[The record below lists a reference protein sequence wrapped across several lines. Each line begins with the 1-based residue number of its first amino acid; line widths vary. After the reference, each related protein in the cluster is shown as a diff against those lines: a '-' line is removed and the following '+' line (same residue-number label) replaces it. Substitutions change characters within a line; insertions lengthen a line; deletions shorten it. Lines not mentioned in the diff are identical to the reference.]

1 MELVK
6 SSYDPQEVTILLKDI
21 TGLVTPLPTKEREKL
36 IQSGVH
42 YSEMLPLEYKPTEE
56 YMKIYYKEL
65 KNNGM
70 KTAKAIASLGDKIF
84 ELKGTKLVLI
94 SLARAGTPIGI
105 LLKRYLKMRYG
116 IDVEHYSISIIR
128 GKGIDKNAMDYI
140 IEHEKSKTSG
150 FQFIDGWIGK
160 GAIQTELRKSI
171 YQYLWNKRISEKNL
185 DIYIDCTLGV
195 LSDPSMTV
203 PDKYCGT
210 REDFII
216 PSSCLN
222 ATVSGLFS
230 RTFRRPDIIGD
241 KDFDGAV
248 YYGEL
253 KDEDKSIEFLDE
265 ITGWLEDIVE
275 EKKEEIEENQFTG
288 LAEVKQIAKD
298 YEIEDINKIKP
309 GVGETTRLLL
319 RRYPDRVLI
328 NMRGIDDPDLD
339 CVIQLCKEKNVPIE
353 RYPLE
358 RYKVVGIIKD
368 VSDL

>member
-1 MELVK
+1 MNLVK
-6 SSYDPQEVTILLKDI
+6 SSYNPEEVKLLLKDI
-21 TGLVTPLPTKEREKL
+21 TGLVEPIGTKEREKL
-36 IQSGVH
+36 IQNGVH

-56 YMKIYYKEL
+56 YMKIYYREL

-84 ELKGTKLVLI
+84 GLKGTKLVLI

-160 GAIQTELRKSI
+160 GAIQTELSKSI

-185 DIYIDCTLGV
+185 DIYIDYALGV

-203 PDKYCGT
+203 PDRYCGT

-230 RTFRRPDIIGD
+230 RTFRRSDIIGE
-241 KDFDGAV
+241 KDFDGAI
-248 YYGEL
+248 YYENL
-253 KDEDKSIEFLDE
+253 KDEDESINFLDSITKCLKE
-265 ITGWLEDIVE
+265 ITDSA
-275 EKKEEIEENQFTG
+275 KKEIEDASFTG
-288 LAEVKQIAKD
+288 LDEVKQIATE
-298 YEIEDINKIKP
+298 YEVKDINKIKP
-309 GVGETTRLLL
+309 RN
-319 RRYPDRVLI
+319 RR
-328 NMRGIDDPDLD
+328 N
-339 CVIQLCKEKNVPIE
+339 N
-353 RYPLE
+353 
-358 RYKVVGIIKD
+358 
-368 VSDL
+368 